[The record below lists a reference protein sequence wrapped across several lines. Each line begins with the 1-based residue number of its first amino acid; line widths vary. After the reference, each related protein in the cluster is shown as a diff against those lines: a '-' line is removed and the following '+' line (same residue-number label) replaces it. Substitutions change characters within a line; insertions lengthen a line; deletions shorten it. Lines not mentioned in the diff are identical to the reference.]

1 MPLGYE
7 QNLNL
12 NRTTSAGVQPLY
24 QPILNR
30 HLLMVSKPTMVHHQF
45 GQKVEIPKGKGKTIA
60 WDKMSPLPKA
70 KMPLTEG
77 ITPEGTAINI
87 SRVTTDPEQYG
98 AYVSTTDQFEFFT
111 PNPSPE
117 VLRINEILG
126 DNAGETLDSLTADV
140 LSTGTNVQYPNG
152 KTARASLTADDV
164 LTVEEIRK
172 AVRTLK
178 GNRAKKLKGNKYVAI
193 IHTDIA
199 HDLMSD
205 ENWKHPHEYV
215 DTKQIYE
222 GEIGEL
228 YGVRFVET
236 PDAKVFYGE
245 KLAAVDEKMPGYD
258 ELSVVNVEGNKI
270 YIAETLT
277 DEQAIELASRKVL
290 VNGFI
295 YTVSSATAGKNGEA
309 YLTCDSAVD
318 ASVSVDMKIY
328 PGEGSADGKPV
339 YSTLVIGENAYGVTD
354 PKGTLENI
362 TKPLGS
368 AGSADPL
375 NQRSTMGW
383 KSYHAAKILVNEYM
397 VRIETISTRN

>member
-1 MPLGYE
+1 MPMGYE
-7 QNLNL
+7 ENLNL
-12 NRTTSAGVQPLY
+12 TKTTSAGIQPLY
-24 QPILNR
+24 QPVLNR
-30 HLLMVSKPTMVHHQF
+30 HLLMISKPVMIHHQF
-45 GQKVEIPKGKGKTIA
+45 GQTIKIPKGKGKTVA

-70 KMPLTEG
+70 TVPLTEG

-87 SRVTTDPEQYG
+87 SRITAEPEQYG
-98 AYVSTTDQFEFFT
+98 AYVSTTDQFDFFT

-117 VLRINEILG
+117 VLRINETLG
-126 DNAGETLDSLTADV
+126 DNAGETLDFLTAKV
-140 LSTGTNVQYPNG
+140 LSTGTNVQYPND
-152 KTARASLTADDV
+152 KTARSALTSTDT
-164 LTVEEIRK
+164 LTVADIRK

-178 GNRAKKLKGNKYVAI
+178 GNRAKKINGKYVAI

-205 ENWKHPHEYV
+205 SDWKYPHQYV

-228 YGVRFVET
+228 YGVKFVES
-236 PDAKVFYGE
+236 PDAIVFRGD
-245 KLAAVDEKMPGYD
+245 KIAGYD
-258 ELSVVNVEGNKI
+258 ELSVVKVDGTKI

-277 DEQAIELASRKVL
+277 DEQATALTSETTKRKIL
-290 VNGFI
+290 VNDFV

-309 YLTCDSAVD
+309 YLTCSAAVD
-318 ASVSVDMKIY
+318 TSVAVDMKIY
-328 PGEGSADGKPV
+328 PGEGAAGGRPV
-339 YSTLVIGENAYGVTD
+339 YSTLVIGANAYGVTD

-383 KSYHAAKILVNEYM
+383 KSYHVAKILVNEYM
-397 VRIETISTRN
+397 VRIETVSTRKTR

>member
-1 MPLGYE
+1 MALGFE
-7 QNLNL
+7 ENLNM
-12 NRTTSAGVQPLY
+12 NKTTSTGVQPLY

-30 HLLMVSKPTMVHHQF
+30 HLLMVSKPTMIHAQF
-45 GQKVEIPKGKGKTIA
+45 GQKVEIPKGKGKVIA

-70 KMPLTEG
+70 KVPLTEG

-87 SRVTTDPEQYG
+87 SRVTTTPEQYG

-117 VLRINEILG
+117 VLRINEVLG

-152 KTARASLTADDV
+152 KTARASLTAADV

-178 GNRAKKLKGNKYVAI
+178 GNRAKKLKGNRYVAI

-205 ENWKHPHEYV
+205 PEWKYPHQYV
-215 DTKQIYE
+215 DTKQIYD

-228 YGVRFVET
+228 YGVKFVES

-245 KLAAVDEKMPGYD
+245 KIAGYD
-258 ELSVVNVEGNKI
+258 ELSVVKVDGKNI
-270 YIAETLT
+270 YIAETITDAQATELT
-277 DEQAIELASRKVL
+277 SASTKRKIL
-290 VNGFI
+290 VNDFI
-295 YTVSSATAGKNGEA
+295 YTVSSVTAGKNGEA
-309 YLTCDSAVD
+309 FLTCSAAVD
-318 ASVSVDMKIY
+318 ESVVVDMKIY
-328 PGEGSADGKPV
+328 PGEGAASGKPV
-339 YSTLVIGENAYGVTD
+339 YSTLVLGDNAYGVTD
-354 PKGTLENI
+354 PNGTLENI

-397 VRIETISTRN
+397 VRIETVSTRY

>member
-1 MPLGYE
+1 MPMGFE
-7 QNLNL
+7 NNM
-12 NRTTSAGVQPLY
+12 NMNTTTSAGIQPLY
-24 QPILNR
+24 QPVLNR
-30 HLLMVSKPTMVHHQF
+30 HLLMVSKPTMVHAQF

-70 KMPLTEG
+70 KVPLTEG

-87 SRVTTDPEQYG
+87 SRVTTTPEQYG

-117 VLRINEILG
+117 VLRINEVLG

-152 KTARASLTADDV
+152 KKARAALTDADV
-164 LTVEEIRK
+164 LTVAEIKK

-199 HDLMSD
+199 HDLMND
-205 ENWKHPHEYV
+205 PEWKYPHQYV

-236 PDAKVFYGE
+236 ADANVFHGE
-245 KLAAVDEKMPGYD
+245 KLAGFD
-258 ELSVVNVEGNKI
+258 ELSVVKVDGKNI
-270 YIAETLT
+270 YIAETIT
-277 DEQAIELASRKVL
+277 DEQAAELTSADTKRKIL
-290 VNGFI
+290 VNDFV
-295 YTVSSATAGKNGEA
+295 YTVSSVTAGKNGEA
-309 YLTCDSAVD
+309 YLTCSAAVD
-318 ASVSVDMKIY
+318 ESVVVDMKIY
-328 PGEGSADGKPV
+328 PGEGAASGKPV
-339 YSTLVIGENAYGVTD
+339 YSTLVLGDNAYGVTD

-397 VRIETISTRN
+397 VRIETVSTRY

>member
-1 MPLGYE
+1 MTLGFE
-7 QNLNL
+7 ENLNM
-12 NRTTSAGVQPLY
+12 NKTTSTGVQPLY
-24 QPILNR
+24 QPVLNR
-30 HLLMVSKPTMVHHQF
+30 HLLMVSKPTMVHAQF

-60 WDKMSPLPKA
+60 WDKLSPLPKA

-87 SRVTTDPEQYG
+87 SRVTTTPEQYG

-117 VLRINEILG
+117 VLRINEVLG

-152 KTARASLTADDV
+152 KAARASLTTNDV
-164 LTVEEIRK
+164 LTVAEIKK

-199 HDLMSD
+199 HDLMNDS
-205 ENWKHPHEYV
+205 EWKYPHQYV
-215 DTKQIYE
+215 DTKQIYD

-228 YGVRFVET
+228 YGVKFVES
-236 PDAKVFYGE
+236 PDAKVFRGE
-245 KLAAVDEKMPGYD
+245 KFAGYD
-258 ELSVVNVEGNKI
+258 ELSVVKVDDKKI
-270 YIAETLT
+270 YIAETITDTQASDLT
-277 DEQAIELASRKVL
+277 SAATKRKII
-290 VNGFI
+290 VNDFV
-295 YTVSSATAGKNGEA
+295 YTVSSVTAGKNGEA
-309 YLTCDSAVD
+309 YLTCSAAVD
-318 ASVSVDMKIY
+318 ESVSVDMKIY
-328 PGEGSADGKPV
+328 PGEGAASGRPV
-339 YSTLVIGENAYGVTD
+339 YSTLVLGDNAYGVTD

-397 VRIETISTRN
+397 VRIETVSTRY

>member
-7 QNLNL
+7 QNLNM
-12 NRTTSAGVQPLY
+12 NTTTSTGVQPLY
-24 QPILNR
+24 QPVLNR
-30 HLLMVSKPTMVHHQF
+30 HLLMVSKPTMIHHQF

-70 KMPLTEG
+70 KVPLTEG
-77 ITPEGTAINI
+77 ITPEGKAINI
-87 SRVTTDPEQYG
+87 SRVTATPEQYG

-117 VLRINEILG
+117 VLRINEVLG
-126 DNAGETLDSLTADV
+126 DNAGETLDSLTADA
-140 LSTGTNVQYPNG
+140 LSTGTNVQYVNG

-164 LTVEEIRK
+164 LTVAEIKK

-199 HDLMSD
+199 HDLMND
-205 ENWKHPHEYV
+205 PEWKFPHQYV

-228 YGVRFVET
+228 YGVRFVES

-245 KLAAVDEKMPGYD
+245 KLAGYD
-258 ELSVVNVEGNKI
+258 ELSVVRVEDGKVHV
-270 YIAETLT
+270 AETIT
-277 DEQAIELASRKVL
+277 SVTELDGRKVL
-290 VNGFI
+290 IGGMF
-295 YTVSSATAGKNGEA
+295 YTVASASTGKNGDA
-309 YLTCDSAVD
+309 YLTFNESVD
-318 ASVSVDMKIY
+318 AISVDMKIY
-328 PGEGSADGKPV
+328 PGEGSGDGKIV

-383 KSYHAAKILVNEYM
+383 KSYHVAKILVNEYM
-397 VRIETISTRN
+397 VRIESVSTRY

>member
-1 MPLGYE
+1 MALGFE
-7 QNLNL
+7 ENLNM
-12 NRTTSAGVQPLY
+12 NKTTSTGVQPLY
-24 QPILNR
+24 QPVLNR
-30 HLLMVSKPTMVHHQF
+30 HLLMVSKPTMIHAQF
-45 GQKVEIPKGKGKTIA
+45 GQKVEIPKGKGKVIA

-70 KMPLTEG
+70 KVPLTEG

-87 SRVTTDPEQYG
+87 SRVTTTPEQYG

-117 VLRINEILG
+117 VLRINEVLG

-152 KTARASLTADDV
+152 KTARASLTATDV
-164 LTVEEIRK
+164 LNVEEIRK

-178 GNRAKKLKGNKYVAI
+178 GNRAKKLKGNRYVAI
-193 IHTDIA
+193 VHTDIA

-205 ENWKHPHEYV
+205 PEWKYPHQYV
-215 DTKQIYE
+215 DTKQIYD

-228 YGVRFVET
+228 YGVKFVES

-245 KLAAVDEKMPGYD
+245 KIAGYD
-258 ELSVVNVEGNKI
+258 ELSVVKVDGKNI
-270 YIAETLT
+270 YIAETITDAQATELT
-277 DEQAIELASRKVL
+277 SASTKRKIL
-290 VNGFI
+290 VNDFV
-295 YTVSSATAGKNGEA
+295 YTVSSVTAGKNGEA
-309 YLTCDSAVD
+309 FLTCSAAVD
-318 ASVSVDMKIY
+318 ESVVVDMKIY
-328 PGEGSADGKPV
+328 PGEGATSGKPV
-339 YSTLVIGENAYGVTD
+339 YSTLVLGDNAYGVTD
-354 PKGTLENI
+354 PNGTLENI

-397 VRIETISTRN
+397 VRIETVSTRY

>member
-1 MPLGYE
+1 MALGYE
-7 QNLNL
+7 NNLNM
-12 NRTTSAGVQPLY
+12 NTTTSAGVQPLY
-24 QPILNR
+24 QPVLNR
-30 HLLMVSKPTMVHHQF
+30 HLLMVSKPTMVHAQF

-87 SRVTTDPEQYG
+87 SRVTTTPEQYG

-117 VLRINEILG
+117 VLRINEVLG

-152 KTARASLTADDV
+152 KTERASLTTADV
-164 LTVEEIRK
+164 LTVAEIKK

-199 HDLMSD
+199 HDLMND
-205 ENWKHPHEYV
+205 PEWKYPHQYV
-215 DTKQIYE
+215 DTKQIYD

-236 PDAKVFYGE
+236 ADAKVFYGNPI
-245 KLAAVDEKMPGYD
+245 AGYN
-258 ELSVVNVEGNKI
+258 ELSAAKVDGKNI
-270 YIAETLT
+270 YIAETIT
-277 DEQAIELASRKVL
+277 DEQAAELTAADTKRKIL
-290 VNGFI
+290 VNDFV
-295 YTVSSATAGKNGEA
+295 YTVSSVTAGKNGEA
-309 YLTCDSAVD
+309 YLTCSVEVD
-318 ASVSVDMKIY
+318 ESVAADMKIY
-328 PGEGSADGKPV
+328 PGEGAANGKPV
-339 YSTLVIGENAYGVTD
+339 YSTLVLGDNAYGVTD

-397 VRIETISTRN
+397 VRIETVSTRY

>member
-1 MPLGYE
+1 MALGFE
-7 QNLNL
+7 ENLNM
-12 NRTTSAGVQPLY
+12 NKTTSTGVQPLY
-24 QPILNR
+24 QPVLNR
-30 HLLMVSKPTMVHHQF
+30 HLLMVSKPTMIHAQF
-45 GQKVEIPKGKGKTIA
+45 GQKVEIPKGKGKVIA

-70 KMPLTEG
+70 KVPLTEG

-87 SRVTTDPEQYG
+87 SRVTTTPEQYG

-117 VLRINEILG
+117 VLRINEVLG

-152 KTARASLTADDV
+152 KTARASLTATDV

-178 GNRAKKLKGNKYVAI
+178 GNRAKKLKGNRYVAI

-205 ENWKHPHEYV
+205 PDWKYPHQYV
-215 DTKQIYE
+215 DTKQIYD

-228 YGVRFVET
+228 YGVKFVES

-245 KLAAVDEKMPGYD
+245 KIAGYD
-258 ELSVVNVEGNKI
+258 ELSVVKVDGKNI
-270 YIAETLT
+270 YIAETITDAQATELT
-277 DEQAIELASRKVL
+277 SASTKRKIL
-290 VNGFI
+290 VNDFV
-295 YTVSSATAGKNGEA
+295 YTVSSVTAGKNGEA
-309 YLTCDSAVD
+309 FLTCSAAVD
-318 ASVSVDMKIY
+318 ESVVVDMKIY
-328 PGEGSADGKPV
+328 PGEGAASGKPV
-339 YSTLVIGENAYGVTD
+339 YSTLVLGDNAYGVTD

-397 VRIETISTRN
+397 VRIETVSTRY

>member
-1 MPLGYE
+1 MALGFE
-7 QNLNL
+7 ENLNM
-12 NRTTSAGVQPLY
+12 NKTTSTGVQPLY

-30 HLLMVSKPTMVHHQF
+30 HLLMVSKPTMIHAQF
-45 GQKVEIPKGKGKTIA
+45 GQKVEIPKGKGKVIA

-70 KMPLTEG
+70 KVPLTEG

-87 SRVTTDPEQYG
+87 SRVTTTPEQYG

-117 VLRINEILG
+117 VLRINEVLG

-152 KTARASLTADDV
+152 KTARASLTATDV

-178 GNRAKKLKGNKYVAI
+178 GNRAKKLKGGKYVAI

-205 ENWKHPHEYV
+205 PEWKYPHQYV
-215 DTKQIYE
+215 DTKQIYD

-228 YGVRFVET
+228 YGVKFVES

-245 KLAAVDEKMPGYD
+245 KIAGYD
-258 ELSVVNVEGNKI
+258 ELSVVKVDGKNI
-270 YIAETLT
+270 YIAETITDAQATELT
-277 DEQAIELASRKVL
+277 SAGTKRKIL
-290 VNGFI
+290 VNDFV
-295 YTVSSATAGKNGEA
+295 YTVSSVTAGKNGEA
-309 YLTCDSAVD
+309 FLTCSTAVD
-318 ASVSVDMKIY
+318 ESVVVDMKIY
-328 PGEGSADGKPV
+328 PGEGAASGKPV
-339 YSTLVIGENAYGVTD
+339 YSTLVLGDNAYGVTD
-354 PKGTLENI
+354 PNGTLENI

-397 VRIETISTRN
+397 VRIETVSTRY

>member
-1 MPLGYE
+1 MALGFE
-7 QNLNL
+7 ENLNM
-12 NRTTSAGVQPLY
+12 NKTTSTGVQPLY

-30 HLLMVSKPTMVHHQF
+30 HLLMVSKPTMIHAQF
-45 GQKVEIPKGKGKTIA
+45 GQKVEIPKGKGKVIA

-70 KMPLTEG
+70 KVPLTEG

-87 SRVTTDPEQYG
+87 SRVTTTPEQYG

-117 VLRINEILG
+117 VLRINEVLG

-152 KTARASLTADDV
+152 KTARASLTAADV

-178 GNRAKKLKGNKYVAI
+178 GNRAKKLKGNRYVAI

-205 ENWKHPHEYV
+205 PEWKYPHQYV
-215 DTKQIYE
+215 DTKQIYD

-228 YGVRFVET
+228 YGVKFVES

-245 KLAAVDEKMPGYD
+245 KIAGYD
-258 ELSVVNVEGNKI
+258 ELSVVKVDGKNI
-270 YIAETLT
+270 YIAETITDAQATELT
-277 DEQAIELASRKVL
+277 SASTKRKIL
-290 VNGFI
+290 VNDFV
-295 YTVSSATAGKNGEA
+295 YTVSSVTAGKNGEA
-309 YLTCDSAVD
+309 FLTCSAAVD
-318 ASVSVDMKIY
+318 ESVVVDMKIY
-328 PGEGSADGKPV
+328 PGEGAASGKPV
-339 YSTLVIGENAYGVTD
+339 YSTLVLGDNAYGVTD
-354 PKGTLENI
+354 PNGTLENI

-397 VRIETISTRN
+397 VRIETVSTRY

>member
-1 MPLGYE
+1 MALGFE
-7 QNLNL
+7 ENLNM
-12 NRTTSAGVQPLY
+12 NKTTSTGVQPLY
-24 QPILNR
+24 QPVLNR
-30 HLLMVSKPTMVHHQF
+30 HLLMVSKPTMVHAQF

-70 KMPLTEG
+70 KVPLTEG

-87 SRVTTDPEQYG
+87 SRVTTTPEQYG

-117 VLRINEILG
+117 VLRINEVLG

-152 KTARASLTADDV
+152 KTARASLASTDV

-178 GNRAKKLKGNKYVAI
+178 GNRAKKLKGNRYVAI

-205 ENWKHPHEYV
+205 PEWKYPHQYV

-228 YGVRFVET
+228 YGVKFVES
-236 PDAKVFYGE
+236 PDAKVFHGE
-245 KLAAVDEKMPGYD
+245 KIAGYD
-258 ELSVVNVEGNKI
+258 ELSVVKVDDKKI
-270 YIAETLT
+270 YVAETIST
-277 DEQAIELASRKVL
+277 EQATELTSATTKRKIL
-290 VNGFI
+290 VNDFV
-295 YTVSSATAGKNGEA
+295 YTVSSVTAGKNGNA
-309 YLTCDSAVD
+309 CLTCSAVVD
-318 ASVSVDMKIY
+318 ESVAADMKIY
-328 PGEGSADGKPV
+328 PGEGAASGKPV
-339 YSTLVIGENAYGVTD
+339 YSTLVLGDNAYGVTD

-397 VRIETISTRN
+397 VRIETVSTRY

>member
-7 QNLNL
+7 QNLNM
-12 NRTTSAGVQPLY
+12 NTTESTGVKPLY
-24 QPILNR
+24 QPVLNR
-30 HLLMVSKPTMVHHQF
+30 HLLMVSKPTMIHHQF
-45 GQKVEIPKGKGKTIA
+45 GQKVEVPKGKGKTIA

-70 KMPLTEG
+70 KVPLTEG

-87 SRVTTDPEQYG
+87 SRVTATPEQYG

-117 VLRINEILG
+117 VLRINEVLG
-126 DNAGETLDSLTADV
+126 DNAGETLDSLTADA
-140 LSTGTNVQYPNG
+140 LSTGTNVQYANN
-152 KTARASLTADDV
+152 KTARASLGAGDV

-205 ENWKHPHEYV
+205 PDWKSVHQYV
-215 DTKQIYE
+215 DTKQVYE

-228 YGVRFVET
+228 YGVRFVES

-245 KLAAVDEKMPGYD
+245 KLAGYD
-258 ELSVVNVEGNKI
+258 ELSVVKVDGSDI
-270 YIAETLT
+270 YVAETIT
-277 DEQAIELASRKVL
+277 SEQATALASRKIL
-290 VNGFI
+290 VGGMF
-295 YTVSSATAGKNGEA
+295 YTISSATAGKNGEA
-309 YLTCDSAVD
+309 CLTCDTAID
-318 ASVSVDMKIY
+318 AGVAVDMKVY
-328 PGEGSADGKPV
+328 PGEGSGDGKIV

-383 KSYHAAKILVNEYM
+383 KSYHVAKILVNEYM
-397 VRIETISTRN
+397 VRIESVTTRY

>member
-1 MPLGYE
+1 MALGYE
-7 QNLNL
+7 NNLNM
-12 NRTTSAGVQPLY
+12 NTTTSAGVQPLY
-24 QPILNR
+24 QPVLNR
-30 HLLMVSKPTMVHHQF
+30 HLLMVSKPTMVHAQF

-87 SRVTTDPEQYG
+87 SRVTTTPEQYG

-117 VLRINEILG
+117 VLRINEVLG

-152 KTARASLTADDV
+152 KTERASLTTADM
-164 LTVEEIRK
+164 LTVAEIKK

-199 HDLMSD
+199 HDLMND
-205 ENWKHPHEYV
+205 PEWKYPHQYV
-215 DTKQIYE
+215 DTKQIYD

-236 PDAKVFYGE
+236 ADAKVFYGNPI
-245 KLAAVDEKMPGYD
+245 AGYN
-258 ELSVVNVEGNKI
+258 ELSAAKVDGKNI
-270 YIAETLT
+270 YIAETIT
-277 DEQAIELASRKVL
+277 DEQAAELTAADTKRKIL
-290 VNGFI
+290 VNDFV
-295 YTVSSATAGKNGEA
+295 YTVSSVTAGKNGEA
-309 YLTCDSAVD
+309 YLTCSVEVD
-318 ASVSVDMKIY
+318 ESVAADMKIY
-328 PGEGSADGKPV
+328 PGEGAANGKPV
-339 YSTLVIGENAYGVTD
+339 YSTLVLGDNAYGVTD

-397 VRIETISTRN
+397 VRIETVSTRY